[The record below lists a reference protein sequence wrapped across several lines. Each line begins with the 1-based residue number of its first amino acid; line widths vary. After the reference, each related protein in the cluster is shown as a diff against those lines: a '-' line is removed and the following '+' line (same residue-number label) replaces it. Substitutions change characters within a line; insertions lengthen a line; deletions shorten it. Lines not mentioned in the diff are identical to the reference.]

1 MLLAVA
7 HFSDNF
13 SKDVIER
20 ILTLVELEGLSF
32 VNDFVALFGVK
43 SKKCSVKSS
52 VDNLLKLTERHM
64 ARLGGDADRPV
75 LDDDEKEN
83 LSSLVSAMAG
93 FTGYVHPNTNQ
104 LDDKL
109 LALEKKEAD
118 ATEALQQMDETT
130 TLESI
135 FSKEKLGGVDVS
147 ENFDDEKRN
156 QIYDSLTDAELL
168 KVREVRI

>member
-1 MLLAVA
+1 
-7 HFSDNF
+7 
-13 SKDVIER
+13 
-20 ILTLVELEGLSF
+20 
-32 VNDFVALFGVK
+32 
-43 SKKCSVKSS
+43 
-52 VDNLLKLTERHM
+52 
-64 ARLGGDADRPV
+64 
-75 LDDDEKEN
+75 
-83 LSSLVSAMAG
+83 MAG

-130 TLESI
+130 TLETI

-168 KVREVRI
+168 KVRAVRTYILLFVISDNVKN